1 MLVYTCENF
10 FIIIFYSYFVG
21 VEMMPV
27 LQEVNNEGSR
37 QAQYPHVED
46 TLRTERWA
54 DYENWKE

>member
-1 MLVYTCENF
+1 VRKLFYVYLF
-10 FIIIFYSYFVG
+10 LLYFVG

-46 TLRTERWA
+46 ALRAES
-54 DYENWKE
+54 